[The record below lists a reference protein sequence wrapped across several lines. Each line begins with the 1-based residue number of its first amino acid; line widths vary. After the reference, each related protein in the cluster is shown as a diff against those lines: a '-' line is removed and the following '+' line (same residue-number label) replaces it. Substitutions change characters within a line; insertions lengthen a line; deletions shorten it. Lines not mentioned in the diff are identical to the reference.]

1 MNSKITLKNRYSF
14 GNNIELYFDFLNKAK
29 TYSLLNQTVFILG
42 DPIINDK
49 INFSLIIDKIE
60 KNQFS
65 NSFIKNIDGEFLI
78 IIVGNNKSVEI
89 INDRFSSIPIFYSL
103 ENKKFRASINFLTL
117 FRKIKNKKLNHNKFL
132 EFLYFQRIHGED
144 TYESSIKSLNSATKI
159 KFDQGIV
166 NQTKYWYQSYKKDY
180 YLSIDDYSKI
190 LSDLIYKSIDS
201 KISDI
206 DINENFGLFLS
217 GGMDSRTVL
226 GSFKKKR
233 PTAFTLG
240 FSEFGEYRVSKKIT
254 KIISNKHNLIKL
266 DKDHFSKNFDKL
278 IHLCSGLYRFDH
290 GIFCGIE
297 KEISK
302 VCKIV
307 INSTALDYWFQGYYI
322 PKINLKLFNKPTYFN
337 KMRDQVGKFE
347 EDYFMN
353 IPYKFKNVNPLD
365 YIISTR
371 KKNDAENFI
380 KNEIKKI
387 YDLGMKNGCYNF
399 YDAWDYILND
409 NISRHFSY
417 SNNLSMHT
425 SCEPRTVAFYN
436 RIFDLFLKIPAE
448 YRFGAKVSKKT
459 LKRVNYKFSKVISA
473 NHGMKITASPL
484 EMTLHTIFKK
494 IMSKFSNSKIFKH
507 PTAEDRTWPDS
518 YNYLKNNKFL
528 YQKAIDLKSSDYLI
542 SAIPDIN
549 MDKLNKDIDIWLAND
564 RNGADLIYRLISIN
578 EFLKMGY
585 N

>member
-14 GNNIELYFDFLNKAK
+14 GNNIELYFDFLNRAK
-29 TYSLLNQTVFILG
+29 TYSLLNKTVFILG

-78 IIVGNNKSVEI
+78 IIVERNKSVEI

-117 FRKIKNKKLNHNKFL
+117 FREIKNKKINHNKFI

-159 KFDQGIV
+159 KFDEGIV
-166 NQTKYWYQSYKKDY
+166 NQTKYWLQSYKKDY

-190 LSDLIYKSIDS
+190 LSNLIYKSIDS

-254 KIISNKHNLIKL
+254 KIISNKHNLVKL
-266 DKDHFSKNFDKL
+266 DKDHFSRNFEKL

-337 KMRDQVGKFE
+337 KMRNQVGKFE

-365 YIISTR
+365 YIISTK

-417 SNNLSMHT
+417 SNNLSMHA

-436 RIFDLFLKIPAE
+436 QIFDLFLKIPAE

-549 MDKLNKDIDIWLAND
+549 MDKLNKDIDIWLKND

-585 N
+585 K

>member
-337 KMRDQVGKFE
+337 RMRDQVGKFE

-417 SNNLSMHT
+417 SNNLSMHA

>member
-78 IIVGNNKSVEI
+78 IIVGSNKSVEI

-266 DKDHFSKNFDKL
+266 DKDHFSRNFDKL

-337 KMRDQVGKFE
+337 RMRDQVGKFE

-417 SNNLSMHT
+417 SNNLSMHA

-585 N
+585 K

>member
-14 GNNIELYFDFLNKAK
+14 GNNIELYFDFLNRAK
-29 TYSLLNQTVFILG
+29 TYSLLNKTVFILG

-78 IIVGNNKSVEI
+78 IIVERNKSVEI

-117 FRKIKNKKLNHNKFL
+117 FREIKNKKLNHNKFI

-166 NQTKYWYQSYKKDY
+166 NQTKYWFQSYKKDY

-190 LSDLIYKSIDS
+190 LSNLIYKSIDS

-266 DKDHFSKNFDKL
+266 DKDHFSRNFEKL

-365 YIISTR
+365 YIISTK

-417 SNNLSMHT
+417 SNNLSMHA

-436 RIFDLFLKIPAE
+436 QIFDLFLKIPAE

-549 MDKLNKDIDIWLAND
+549 MDKLNKDIDIWLKND

-585 N
+585 K

>member
-297 KEISK
+297 KEIST

-337 KMRDQVGKFE
+337 RMRDQVGKFE

-417 SNNLSMHT
+417 SNNLSMHA